1 MAVADAH
8 PSGARPFKRPDYIQK
23 FRTLAEGVI
32 APAEQDRFI
41 AAAERLVALKPGE
54 LDELTFTVDAKL
66 LGDRP
71 AHGIFD
77 WRDTASAQ
85 SAGKK

>member
-1 MAVADAH
+1 V
-8 PSGARPFKRPDYIQK
+8 
-23 FRTLAEGVI
+23 

-41 AAAERLVALKPGE
+41 AAAERLATLKPGE
-54 LDELTFTVDAKL
+54 LVELSFTVDAKL

-85 SAGKK
+85 SAAKK